1 MPIIAHAPRIFAVL
15 LALCLGLASFPAS
28 AGPATILVERFNL
41 AFVDIMRMDDR
52 LAPAGQPGRYRRL
65 SDHFGEYFD
74 LQAMMEQ
81 AAGAQWARASTAER
95 TQAVDAFLRLS
106 VSTYLSRF
114 ESYAGEYFETLG
126 EEPERDGNV
135 RVLTRLVRP
144 GRINIAVSYI
154 VRPPDP
160 DADGRIGRFHASE
173 PWIGG
178 ASEVATR
185 KSEFAYTLSQRGLR
199 GLTARLNDQADKIIA
214 DLGASLQRDAAQR
227 TYASTN

>member
-160 DADGRIGRFHASE
+160 DADGRIVDVIL
-173 PWIGG
+173 IGG

-185 KSEFAYTLSQRGLR
+185 KSEFAYTLSQRGLK